1 MGRKSKGDRHT
12 IIPSMPLE
20 AGMQVKA
27 EAAKLGCY
35 VGDYIAY
42 VVCERVGV
50 YMQVPTGEV
59 TDHPDPLPGPGDL
72 VRYRTM
78 VPRRAADR
86 VIDESDRRGISLSDV
101 VTEALCEHFEIPF
114 TPTVK
119 KKALKA
125 WAKAAEAGEQLSM
138 TG

>member
-1 MGRKSKGDRHT
+1 MGRKSKGERHT

-20 AGMQVKA
+20 AGLQVKA
-27 EAAKLGCY
+27 EAATLGCY

-50 YMQVPTGEV
+50 PMEVPTGGV
-59 TDHPDPLPGPGDL
+59 TDHPDPLPGPGES

-78 VPRRAADR
+78 VPREAADR
-86 VIDESDRRGISLSDV
+86 VIDEAGERGISLGDF
-101 VTEALCEHFEIPF
+101 VTEALCIHFEIPF

-119 KKALKA
+119 KKAIKA
-125 WAKAAEAGEQLSM
+125 WQRAAMAGEQLPM